1 MGGDDAV
8 RRYPLLR
15 VVWGDMQQ
23 YYIGAPV
30 SYQK

>member
-1 MGGDDAV
+1 MGVGDVV